1 MRKGITSLPAAR
13 QTPSPQAIA
22 ECRRRALAEQGDVWG
37 LLDALSQANPA
48 SLNWKVEFDQILDLM
63 LARSHKH
70 PQKFAGEVL
79 DRLAAVSAFF
89 MLRTELYA
97 RQVTRSA
104 DDAEPPHRPADL
116 SRSVVE
122 HFLPRY
128 QELGRF
134 TAEILHYRAS
144 IARQWALAKAKEAEA
159 DRLERKDRGSARQ
172 ESGIKSGR
180 PKSSTNGHNGQSAPR
195 GNNGHSH
202 PPGGNVRFSFPP

>member
-1 MRKGITSLPAAR
+1 MRKGITSLPAAT

-37 LLDALSQANPA
+37 LLDALSQSNPG

-79 DRLAAVSAFF
+79 DRLAAISAFF
-89 MLRTELYA
+89 LLRTEFYA

-104 DDAEPPHRPADL
+104 DNAEPHRPVDL
-116 SRSVVE
+116 PRSVVE
-122 HFLPRY
+122 YFLPRY
-128 QELGRF
+128 QDLGRF

-144 IARQWALAKAKEAEA
+144 IARQWALAKAKEAET
-159 DRLERKDRGSARQ
+159 ERHMRKAEVASLDLV
-172 ESGIKSGR
+172 IKPGPS
-180 PKSSTNGHNGQSAPR
+180 KSSTNGHNGESPPR
-195 GNNGHSH
+195 GNNGHTP
-202 PPGGNVRFSFPP
+202 PPGGNGRFSFPP